1 MGFTQSQSC
10 FSDLTVRVSRRRCGV
25 TQCSLGLTGGSREAL
40 YCNWIHAVIF
50 EVFPFSQLCQGGF
63 AGKCLGCNCCF
74 FVCLFVLLVC
84 LLCLLVCWFG
94 FMLVLL
100 LCLFVSLF
108 LYLFVGGVWFG
119 PVDSRCSLG
128 VVGVGMAPFI
138 PHCAVHPSRVN
149 YGTWRSLVCY
159 HLHSYQSTPSL
170 FLLFLFF
177 PPKELLLLHHTVIHS
192 WFQILGY
199 GMICL
204 QFTSNPFWVNWNQPG
219 QSLKSKCFFFI
230 SLNHRGHSSPDL
242 SGH

>member
-1 MGFTQSQSC
+1 MQW
-10 FSDLTVRVSRRRCGV
+10 FSRSSLSLNCARVVSPVNAWAATV
-25 TQCSLGLTGGSREAL
+25 A
-40 YCNWIHAVIF
+40 F
-50 EVFPFSQLCQGGF
+50 
-63 AGKCLGCNCCF
+63 
-74 FVCLFVLLVC
+74 LFVC

-100 LCLFVSLF
+100 LCLFVSLL

-149 YGTWRSLVCY
+149 YGTWRSRVCY

-219 QSLKSKCFFFI
+219 QSLKSKWFFFHLSKPPRPFVTGSI
-230 SLNHRGHSSPDL
+230 RSLVPQKC
-242 SGH
+242 